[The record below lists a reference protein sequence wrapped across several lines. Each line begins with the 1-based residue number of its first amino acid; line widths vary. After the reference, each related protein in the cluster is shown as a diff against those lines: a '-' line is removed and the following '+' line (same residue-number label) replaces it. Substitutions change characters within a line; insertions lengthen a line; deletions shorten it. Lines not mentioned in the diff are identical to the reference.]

1 MEFRP
6 DMKKYRRLL
15 SASIIEFLALIILL
29 VSVASMVF
37 GIANGSPILGLSGIY
52 VGIVGIILSA
62 FLFIISNIAEDIH
75 WQSYIKEYYG
85 EETVYYH
92 TQSLKRLQ
100 SIEGMLQQHFYP
112 QHQQTSVPQ
121 NPTNQYAPQQRP
133 QSGVREQYQPE
144 RRQRRYTEEDVAS
157 NPFEP
162 REEVFD
168 YRAQY
173 RRPRSL
179 SEEESR
185 DKEE

>member
-85 EETVYYH
+85 EETVYA
-92 TQSLKRLQ
+92 L
-100 SIEGMLQQHFYP
+100 
-112 QHQQTSVPQ
+112 
-121 NPTNQYAPQQRP
+121 
-133 QSGVREQYQPE
+133 
-144 RRQRRYTEEDVAS
+144 
-157 NPFEP
+157 
-162 REEVFD
+162 
-168 YRAQY
+168 
-173 RRPRSL
+173 
-179 SEEESR
+179 
-185 DKEE
+185 